1 VEKRPFNVSLFSFHN
16 DMLIIFKKKLI
27 SINKCN
33 FKFTN
38 IETVRIINIGNEI
51 VDKNSIISIESGFQT
66 S

>member
-1 VEKRPFNVSLFSFHN
+1 
-16 DMLIIFKKKLI
+16 MLIIFKKKLI

-66 S
+66 SLMETYDSCMVWKV